1 MSSIAALTA
10 VDILDDS
17 VSDILDKLFA
27 RATDGKTIDYATDAA
42 MPNSVN
48 PLSPEEVADWGSSA
62 MKIRYQRTAISPKRR
77 GTRLVSISQRFVQ
90 RSSATPFFGYKSEPP
105 SARGFKAD
113 DPVGP
118 AAKALKAMGILTAV
132 ADHQGNKTDTFVKL
146 YEATWGV
153 IPKAVVE
160 YVTPNL
166 SRSSGKDLVKFIRSS
181 NHSLFGFNSDAP
193 TVTVDLGRYKPETM
207 INNYQ
212 FDWHAIS
219 LSLRFIG
226 EFIAKYHFER
236 MGVNT
241 VLYMAPVYAEAKV
254 YEMANL
260 TVSAKDV
267 SARVV
272 SDEIKRI
279 AENTMKYYVGS
290 MSTYGVSSM
299 VRTLGKNIAVMAS
312 SDVTASIIRSVS
324 AFTQPTK
331 IRLSADVG
339 VYREQA
345 IRADI
350 NSSKKPR
357 FRQTLSSI
365 ASSNKMSYIPT
376 WRSIHTFVWGSAFKS
391 GFKGSAMVRS
401 VLRLKPKLAA
411 MTDYERLDNLA
422 NLATSLPDGIGLA
435 IYTILSSMLD
445 STDLAIT
452 EFVKM
457 LITLSGVKEV
467 SLTSSYDT
475 LYATAIA
482 TTKDIGTML
491 AAIQSGYQRASDETH
506 SANSFIYHLKGAGDT
521 HANIIIA
528 IESFMKYRL
537 MHWSSFYKSRVLDFQ
552 AELKAM
558 KSVVYFRELKTSDKT
573 SLGPT
578 LSLAH
583 APSRSAEKY
592 AAMTDSEL
600 LYNIALAKENAVKY
614 SFLSLGYTHATIEV
628 LSAVTVDIS
637 LRPGDLRA
645 ILVKSTMN
653 YTRKRKTWG
662 AKLAIAA
669 NNWETDVLK
678 LNTMTR
684 CSDMAKYCDEALNP
698 IVEWRMM
705 YIALETKLKI
715 TATSVKTMLRKH
727 VFPDLAANVNM
738 LAEEAIALDEPLA
751 ITREIDE
758 PIILAEMCTTDTRV
772 ATNRYDALY
781 MSDSDDESMPTEADV
796 NTNSGSVV
804 DAALAVANNMEGEC
818 NHNLAPSVDK
828 SSTVNMNKI
837 VVSAPEGMPA
847 KVLNVSDTPVMSSSD
862 FFFSMMGG
870 MSDEK
875 PTVETD
881 DKLSLRYTLEAS
893 DSERYSKEAYEA
905 YLRSKNVNGEDILIE
920 QPKLKEAIDE
930 YRTFTKSYFLSL
942 DANEKTIM
950 SLSQVDI
957 A

>member
-10 VDILDDS
+10 VDIIDDS

-48 PLSPEEVADWGSSA
+48 PLSPEEVADWGASA

-105 SARGFKAD
+105 TARGFKVD
-113 DPVGP
+113 NPVGP

-132 ADHQGNKTDTFVKL
+132 ADHQGNKTDTFIKL

-153 IPKAVVE
+153 IPRSVVE

-226 EFIAKYHFER
+226 EFIAKYHYER
-236 MGVNT
+236 MEINT

-260 TVSAKDV
+260 TVSANDV
-267 SARVV
+267 SSRTV

-299 VRTLGKNIAVMAS
+299 VRTLGKNIAVMAN
-312 SDVTASIIRSVS
+312 SDVTASIIRSIA

-345 IRADI
+345 VRADI

-391 GFKGSAMVRS
+391 GFKGSAMVKS

-435 IYTILSSMLD
+435 IYTILSSMLA

-467 SLTSSYDT
+467 LLTSSYDT

-506 SANSFIYHLKGAGDT
+506 SATSFIYHLKGAGDT

-558 KSVVYFRELKTSDKT
+558 KSVVYFRELKTGDKT

-583 APSRSAEKY
+583 APSRNAEKY

-600 LYNIALAKENAVKY
+600 LYNIAVAKENAVKY

-628 LSAVTVDIS
+628 LSAVSVDIS

-684 CSDMAKYCDEALNP
+684 CSDMAKYCDETLKP

-705 YIALETKLKI
+705 YLALETKLGI
-715 TATSVKTMLRKH
+715 TAASVKTMLRKH
-727 VFPDLAANVNM
+727 VFPDLAANLDI

-751 ITREIDE
+751 IAREVAV
-758 PIILAEMCTTDTRV
+758 PITLAEMHTIDARV

-781 MSDSDDESMPTEADV
+781 LSDSDDELMHTSSAVT
-796 NTNSGSVV
+796 TNSGNLMETSLTVDDSTDRGGNRNLILPVGKSGTVDMNGIMTSVP
-804 DAALAVANNMEGEC
+804 AVAPTK
-818 NHNLAPSVDK
+818 APNISD
-828 SSTVNMNKI
+828 I
-837 VVSAPEGMPA
+837 PAMPG
-847 KVLNVSDTPVMSSSD
+847 LDS
-862 FFFSMMGG
+862 FFSMMGDF
-870 MSDEK
+870 SDKK
-875 PTVETD
+875 PLIEVD
-881 DKLSLRYTLEAS
+881 DKLSLRSTLEAS
-893 DSERYSKEAYEA
+893 DSERYSNEAYEA
-905 YLRSKNVNGEDILIE
+905 YLRSKNVKSGDILIE
-920 QPKLKEAIDE
+920 QPKLKEAVDE